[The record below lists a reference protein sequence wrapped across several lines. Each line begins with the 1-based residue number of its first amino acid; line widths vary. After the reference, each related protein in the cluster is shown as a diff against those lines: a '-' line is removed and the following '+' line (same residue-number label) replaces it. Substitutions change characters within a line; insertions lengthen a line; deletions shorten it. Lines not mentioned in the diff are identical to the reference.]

1 MAMPKPSP
9 SNNMDSPTPSST
21 GASWFSSLRQSCY
34 WWLSALSGTVETEEE
49 IKRLRIERQQ
59 LKQETEQLRQ
69 QKLQLRSETDRLKNE
84 TAQLKSETERLRQ
97 QNAKIDAIFSKYDI
111 NSTPVPKTE
120 QP

>member
-1 MAMPKPSP
+1 MPKPSP
-9 SNNMDSPTPSST
+9 SNNTDSPTPSST
-21 GASWFSSLRQSCY
+21 GASWLSSLRQSCY

-49 IKRLRIERQQ
+49 IKRLRTERLR

-69 QKLQLRSETDRLKNE
+69 QNAKLDEIILQREK
-84 TAQLKSETERLRQ
+84 

-111 NSTPVPKTE
+111 NSTPAPKTE